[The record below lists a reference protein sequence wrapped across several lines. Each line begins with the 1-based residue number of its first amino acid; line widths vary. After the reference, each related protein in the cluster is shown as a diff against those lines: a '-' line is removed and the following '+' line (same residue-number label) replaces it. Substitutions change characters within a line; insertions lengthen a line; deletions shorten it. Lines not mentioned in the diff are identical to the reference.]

1 MKILSDDGKRFES
14 VEQCELY
21 EKSLE
26 EKRNRA
32 KKLADEKEA
41 RYNAVIEAYKKAGK
55 LEEQYEKD
63 YGSAILRDP
72 LDVFFPFIS
81 KMTL

>member
-41 RYNAVIEAYKKAGK
+41 RYNAIIEAYKKAGK
-55 LEEQYEKD
+55 LE
-63 YGSAILRDP
+63 
-72 LDVFFPFIS
+72 
-81 KMTL
+81 